1 MTHPI
6 TKARFRPMIDPIF
19 PPVTIS
25 IAMTSVYSTMAVWM
39 PVIVVPRSS
48 ATVAIE
54 TFMTE
59 ESSAIKNCAAHS
71 VIRTLPAAFCATDP
85 FDGVDMFCTLGR
97 PRGRGED
104 PYSHS
109 IVPGGL
115 LVTS

>member
-1 MTHPI
+1 
-6 TKARFRPMIDPIF
+6 MIDPIF

-59 ESSAIKNCAAHS
+59 ESSAIKNCAAHR

-85 FDGVDMFCTLGR
+85 FDGVDMLCTLER
-97 PRGRGED
+97 PRRRRER
-104 PYSHS
+104 S
-109 IVPGGL
+109 IP
-115 LVTS
+115 TRSCREACS